1 MANRWGKKWKQ
12 WQTLFSWAP
21 NSLWMV
27 TAAIKLKDTCSLEES
42 ESASH
47 SVVSN
52 FLRPH
57 DYTVHGILQARIL
70 EWVAFPFSSGS
81 SQPKDQSP
89 ALQADSLPTE
99 VSGKPWKKKL
109 WTNLDRV
116 LKSRDIT
123 LPAKARIVKAMVF
136 LVVICRC
143 ESWTIKKAGHQRIDA
158 F

>member
-1 MANRWGKKWKQ
+1 
-12 WQTLFSWAP
+12 
-21 NSLWMV
+21 MV

-99 VSGKPWKKKL
+99 VSGKPWKKK
-109 WTNLDRV
+109 
-116 LKSRDIT
+116 
-123 LPAKARIVKAMVF
+123 AMNKP
-136 LVVICRC
+136 RQ
-143 ESWTIKKAGHQRIDA
+143 SIKEQRYHFA
-158 F
+158 SKGTYSQSYGFSSSHM